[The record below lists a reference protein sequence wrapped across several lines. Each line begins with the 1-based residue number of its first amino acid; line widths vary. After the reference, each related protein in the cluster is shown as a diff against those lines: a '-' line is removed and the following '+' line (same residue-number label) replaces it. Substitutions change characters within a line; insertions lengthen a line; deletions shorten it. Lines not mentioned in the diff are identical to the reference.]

1 MGTLSSIVAIC
12 AAVILAVTPAGSN
25 AEFIAFG
32 VVLVALAAAALWR
45 SRPGFFAAASLVGWF
60 SAMIATPFSLTQQQT
75 NGLARQARRG
85 DEEAQ
90 ALLDLYEVLT
100 PWAHWLMIAVMV
112 YALSVFA
119 WGMRRSYTGAFRA
132 MLDASN
138 GLADFCTR
146 VGIAA
151 SLLFAPMM
159 LIIVYD
165 VLQRKYLGIN
175 PDWTNTEWYKVF
187 TSTKLQE
194 MEWHLHAVLFL
205 MCLGYAYIKDAH
217 VRIELVRDT
226 LRPRARVWIE
236 LAGCLLFMVPYCYVV
251 MQFGIENAV
260 RSFNIGERSAAT
272 TGLDYRFI
280 IKSFLP
286 LGFTMIALA
295 GFSVSL
301 KCIVY
306 LFGPPSLR
314 DESGYYGGTGHAV
327 APDVAATPKEA

>member
-1 MGTLSSIVAIC
+1 MGTLSSIVVLC
-12 AAVILAVTPAGSN
+12 AAIVLAILPAGTN
-25 AEFIAFG
+25 GVFVALG
-32 VVLVALAAAALWR
+32 VVLIGLALAAWLRSGPGTFAAAAL
-45 SRPGFFAAASLVGWF
+45 VGWF
-60 SAMIATPFSLTQQQT
+60 AAMIATPFSLTQQQM
-75 NGLARQARRG
+75 NGFARAARR
-85 DEEAQ
+85 DDAEAQ
-90 ALLDLYEVLT
+90 AVLDFYEVLA
-100 PWAHWLMIAVMV
+100 PWSLWLMLAVMV
-112 YALSVFA
+112 YVLAVFA

-138 GLADFCTR
+138 GLAEFCVR
-146 VGIAA
+146 VGVTA
-151 SLLFAPMM
+151 SLLFLPMM
-159 LIIVYD
+159 VIILYD
-165 VLQRKYLGIN
+165 VIQRKYLGIN
-175 PDWTNTEWYKVF
+175 PDWTNTEWYKIF

-205 MCLGYAYIKDAH
+205 MCLGYTYIKDAH

-226 LRPRARVWIE
+226 LRARTRVWVE
-236 LAGCLLFMVPYCYVV
+236 LFGCLLFMVPYCYVV
-251 MQFGIENAV
+251 MQYGIENAV
-260 RSFNIGERSAAT
+260 RSYNIGERSAAT

-295 GFSVSL
+295 GFSVAL

-314 DESGYYGGTGHAV
+314 DESGYYGGTEHAT

>member
-1 MGTLSSIVAIC
+1 MGTLSSIVVLC
-12 AAVILAVTPAGSN
+12 AAVVLAIFPAGSN
-25 AEFIAFG
+25 EVFIALG
-32 VVLVALAAAALWR
+32 VVLAGLALAAVLRSRPAPFAAAAL
-45 SRPGFFAAASLVGWF
+45 VGWF
-60 SAMIATPFSLTQQQT
+60 AAMIATPFSLTQQQI
-75 NGLARQARRG
+75 NGFARAARR
-85 DEEAQ
+85 DDAEAQ
-90 ALLDLYEVLT
+90 AVLDLYERLA
-100 PWAHWLMIAVMV
+100 PWSLWLMLAVMV
-112 YALSVFA
+112 FVLLVFA
-119 WGMRRSYTGAFRA
+119 WGMRRSFTGAFRA

-138 GLADFCTR
+138 GLAEFCVR
-146 VGIAA
+146 VGVTA

-159 LIIVYD
+159 VIILYD
-165 VLQRKYLGIN
+165 VIQRKYLGIN

-226 LRPRARVWIE
+226 LRARTRVWIE
-236 LAGCLLFMVPYCYVV
+236 LFGCLLFMVPYCYVV
-251 MQFGIENAV
+251 MQYGIENAV
-260 RSFNIGERSAAT
+260 RSYNIGERSAAT
-272 TGLDYRFI
+272 TGLDFRFI

-295 GFSVSL
+295 GFSVAL

-314 DESGYYGGTGHAV
+314 EESGYYGGTGHAV
-327 APDVAATPKEA
+327 APDLAATPKEA